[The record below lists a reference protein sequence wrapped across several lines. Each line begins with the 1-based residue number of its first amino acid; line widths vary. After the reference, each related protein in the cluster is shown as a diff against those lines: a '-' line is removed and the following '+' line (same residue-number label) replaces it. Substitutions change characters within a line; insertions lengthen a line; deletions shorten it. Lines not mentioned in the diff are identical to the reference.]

1 MTDEAMVRQ
10 FVEVI
15 SGHVTRIASVASR
28 GVLQMDA
35 LSPHDEKMIPHR
47 FRPDDVDAI
56 VKAAIGAANASLNG
70 YLETRLVRAGLRG
83 NARGGFD
90 DTELVFGLVVDSDA
104 DKGKGGIVKVRPSL
118 VVETS
123 PGNFHFWYLFDK
135 PVIAKQAKAI
145 GDALR
150 AVTGGDDDTGV
161 VTQPYR
167 IAGTPNF
174 PSKAKQA
181 RGRTAV
187 EPTRIVE
194 ATGHL
199 WDPLEFLAAH
209 TGAAGPAAPPTVA
222 ADESSLPDDLLEEI
236 RNGQGKKI
244 YRSRSEHFHAAISKL
259 KRRNW
264 SVDQIQRCSRN
275 IRMA

>member
-1 MTDEAMVRQ
+1 
-10 FVEVI
+10 
-15 SGHVTRIASVASR
+15 
-28 GVLQMDA
+28 
-35 LSPHDEKMIPHR
+35 
-47 FRPDDVDAI
+47 
-56 VKAAIGAANASLNG
+56 
-70 YLETRLVRAGLRG
+70 
-83 NARGGFD
+83 
-90 DTELVFGLVVDSDA
+90 VVDSDA